1 MNAQVRHVTERFGSQ
16 YPRRGLGKPVL
27 VALDV
32 CAAFVA
38 VVTIARVAVGSL
50 SPMVEKAHWQELSG
64 IVQTPHE
71 S

>member
-1 MNAQVRHVTERFGSQ
+1 MNVQVRYVKERFGSQ
-16 YPRRGLGKPVL
+16 YPRRGVGKPVL

-50 SPMVEKAHWQELSG
+50 SPVVVKAQ
-64 IVQTPHE
+64 
-71 S
+71 